1 MNVVVIGAGLSGL
14 MAAQS
19 LQAQGHKVLVVDKG
33 RSVGGRLATRRIGTA
48 TLDHGAQ
55 FFTVRSDEFAKHV
68 DAWLQQGVV
77 REWCKGFATAD
88 GHSRFVGVG
97 GMNAIAKHLA
107 TSLEVRCN
115 TLAFAIE
122 RGATTAWR
130 LKIDDGSFIDAD
142 SLIVTC
148 PIPQAYAL
156 LVTANVQPPDELLA
170 TEYHRTLG
178 LLATLDAPPN
188 VASPGGIQDPDDTFS
203 FVADN
208 QAKGLSETP
217 AITLNANNAF
227 SLQYWDYPPDEIHT
241 MLIERA
247 KPWLGRANIVESQV
261 KRWRFAT
268 PATIWPDR
276 CWHTERLVLAG
287 DAFGGPKVEGA
298 ALSGLAAAKVL
309 SE

>member
-1 MNVVVIGAGLSGL
+1 MNVVVVGAGLSGL

-19 LQAQGHKVLVVDKG
+19 LQSQGHDVVVVDKG

-55 FFTVRSDEFAKHV
+55 FFTVRSEAFATHV
-68 DAWLQQGVV
+68 EEWQRQGVV
-77 REWCKGFATAD
+77 REWCKGFATTD

-107 TSLEVRCN
+107 TTLDVRCN

-122 RGATTAWR
+122 RGTTHAWR

-142 SLIVTC
+142 ALIVTC

-156 LVTANVQPPDELLA
+156 LVTANVQPPEELLA

-178 LLATLDAPPN
+178 LLATLDAAPN
-188 VASPGGIQDPDDTFS
+188 VAAPGGMQDPDDTFS

-208 QAKGLSETP
+208 QAKGLSTTP
-217 AITLNANNAF
+217 AITLNGNNEF
-227 SLQYWDYPPDEIHT
+227 SLQHWDYPSEAIHAL
-241 MLIERA
+241 LIERA
-247 KPWLGRANIVESQV
+247 QPWLGTANILESQV

-268 PATIWPDR
+268 PATIWPER
-276 CWHTERLVLAG
+276 CWHSERLVLAG

-298 ALSGLAAAKVL
+298 ALSGLAAAVAL